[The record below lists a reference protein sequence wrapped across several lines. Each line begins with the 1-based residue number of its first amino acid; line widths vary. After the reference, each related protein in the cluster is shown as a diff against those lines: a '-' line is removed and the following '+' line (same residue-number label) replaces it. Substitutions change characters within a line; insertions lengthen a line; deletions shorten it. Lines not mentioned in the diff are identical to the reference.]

1 MRNKKNLTTR
11 IEWRCA
17 QAGRLVDG
25 RSAAGDPQEPPAA
38 GGPASLVVSP
48 HSSSETSTV
57 SGANV
62 TKVPDSVDADR
73 QTGNNRH
80 PSTFIWKPIMTM
92 PQSKTPHVFIVNP
105 QELVRV
111 GIRTLLESV
120 ADFTVVGE
128 ATSRMEALPLIL
140 QLRPDIVILDLR
152 VQDGKGIETAKDI
165 LANLP
170 ATRLLFLADNLN
182 DTILLSAVATGAHGY
197 VLQEAGADT
206 LLHALRTIT
215 KGQSY
220 LDPSVTRHTFAYLRK
235 LADREPERGLHLL
248 SPQEQRLL
256 PLIAQGKTNKE
267 IAAELG
273 LSDKTIKNYLANVY
287 TKLHLTRRS
296 QAAAFYLKHVS

>member
-1 MRNKKNLTTR
+1 MHNKKNLTTR
-11 IEWRCA
+11 IEWGCA

-38 GGPASLVVSP
+38 GGPVSLASP
-48 HSSSETSTV
+48 HSSNEPSTA

-62 TKVPDSVDADR
+62 TRVPDSVGADR
-73 QTGNNRH
+73 RTGNNRH

-140 QLRPDIVILDLR
+140 QLKPDIVILDLR

-170 ATRLLFLADNLN
+170 STRLLFLADNLN

-197 VLQEAGADT
+197 VLQDAGADT

-296 QAAAFYLKHVS
+296 QAAAFYLKHVP